1 MKYRLNP
8 LISVSQRL
16 TLQRWANPQKTKIK
30 AEFVKLEPGYYY
42 DKYADDDLYLKSLR
56 NWEVVLRS
64 SDKLINALK
73 EMDIPYRMKKGCSC
87 SGGHMNVIF
96 KGIEV
101 VE

>member
-16 TLQRWANPQKTKIK
+16 TLQKWANPQKTQIK
-30 AEFVKLEPGYYY
+30 AVFIKLEPGFYY
-42 DKYADDDLYLKSLR
+42 DQYADDELFIQSLR
-56 NWEVVLRS
+56 NWEITLRS
-64 SDKLINALK
+64 NDKLLAELREKGI
-73 EMDIPYRMKKGCSC
+73 DYRTKRGCAC
-87 SGGHMNVIF
+87 TGGHLNVIF